1 MIVLL
6 LTLAGCGGSSS
17 KETVSGDPVAAAAGT
32 TAKQPS
38 EKVGLA
44 AKLDVA
50 GQSVK
55 LAGVGAFRNS
65 SDEGQLHLV
74 VSIGSFGP
82 GKLDEVFDG
91 KTVWLRSPLLTS
103 TLRGK
108 HWIKL
113 DLTKPAKVLGF
124 DLNALAGQAPSSALA
139 KLKLGGKVTK
149 VGTDSIGGV
158 ETTHYR
164 KELSGQYRSADAW
177 VDDKG
182 LVRRLK
188 LDYDAKVDP
197 SSKEGAHTV
206 LTMDLYDFGT
216 AVSATPP
223 SAADVVDSSEV
234 GK

>member
-1 MIVLL
+1 LIVALL
-6 LTLAGCGGSSS
+6 SLAGCGGSSNQA
-17 KETVSGDPVAAAAGT
+17 VSGDPVAAAADAT
-32 TAKQPS
+32 SKQPS
-38 EKVGLA
+38 EKVGLE
-44 AKLDVA
+44 AKVDLS

-55 LAGVGAFRNS
+55 LAGNGAFSNS
-65 SDEGQLHLV
+65 DDKGQLHLV

-82 GKLDEVFDG
+82 GSLDEVFDAE
-91 KTVWLRSPLLTS
+91 TVWLRSPLLTS

-113 DLTKPAKVLGF
+113 DLTRPAQVLGF
-124 DLNALAGQAPSSALA
+124 DLNALAGQAPSSALE
-139 KLKLGGKVTK
+139 KLKLDGTVTNA
-149 VGTDSIGGV
+149 GTATIGGV

-164 KELSGQYRSADAW
+164 KALSGEYHSADAW

-197 SSKEGAHTV
+197 TTKQGAHTV
-206 LTMDLYDFGT
+206 LTMDRSDFGT
-216 AVSATPP
+216 AVSAQRPP
-223 SAADVVDSSEV
+223 AAEVVDSSEV